1 MLTLPV
7 TWKSQE
13 EPLPDFASLPPF
25 PAQMPPPR
33 ILMTFF
39 PNPQSSH
46 VLCPITLANNH
57 QSWTNPPVHLP
68 AFMSQVLKKTSRT
81 ALQTGPLE
89 TPSWSAASTGMRTVW
104 VFLLLYPDAGSW
116 NLINIDRM
124 NEWSEQTFSKFPQHW
139 VTQWQDSSMSEPMFL
154 RSLFFPLEKNTAMY
168 NNYIIQ
174 GKDKCISWIYPH
186 ISV

>member
-1 MLTLPV
+1 MLTLPL

-25 PAQMPPPR
+25 PAQMPPLR

-39 PNPQSSH
+39 PNPLSFR
-46 VLCPITLANNH
+46 VLCPITLAK
-57 QSWTNPPVHLP
+57 TINPEPTLLFTFS
-68 AFMSQVLKKTSRT
+68 AFMSQVPKETSRT

-124 NEWSEQTFSKFPQHW
+124 NE
-139 VTQWQDSSMSEPMFL
+139 
-154 RSLFFPLEKNTAMY
+154 
-168 NNYIIQ
+168 
-174 GKDKCISWIYPH
+174 
-186 ISV
+186 